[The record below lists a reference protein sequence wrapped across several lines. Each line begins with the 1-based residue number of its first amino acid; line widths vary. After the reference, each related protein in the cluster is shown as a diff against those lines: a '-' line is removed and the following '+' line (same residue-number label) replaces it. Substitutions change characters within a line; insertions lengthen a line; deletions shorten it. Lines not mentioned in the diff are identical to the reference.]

1 MTNRTYTIETKQI
14 NKFEDIITGE
24 RCNAISFTNR
34 GTDTCYINNEPLP
47 EGESISING
56 LEGEF
61 DKTTYRVSW
70 LPAATSK
77 SLFVK
82 IKRYN

>member
-1 MTNRTYTIETKQI
+1 
-14 NKFEDIITGE
+14 
-24 RCNAISFTNR
+24 
-34 GTDTCYINNEPLP
+34 LP
-47 EGESISING
+47 EGESMSING